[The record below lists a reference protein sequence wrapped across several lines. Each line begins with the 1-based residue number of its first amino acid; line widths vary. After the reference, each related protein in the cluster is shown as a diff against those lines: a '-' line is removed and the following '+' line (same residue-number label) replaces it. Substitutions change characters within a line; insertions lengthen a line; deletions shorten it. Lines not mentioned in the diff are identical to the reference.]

1 MTDINEAV
9 NGPVPTLLE
18 FYAPWCPHCQ
28 RMMPVVEELKK
39 LYDGRV
45 DIIQIDG
52 DAHEYLMDEYGV
64 RTYPS
69 WVLYKDGRELWR
81 ATGEKTAVEFENVF
95 DRFVL

>member
-1 MTDINEAV
+1 MKGVNSNDYTDINEAI

-18 FYAPWCPHCQ
+18 FYAPRCPHCQ

-39 LYDGRV
+39 LY
-45 DIIQIDG
+45 
-52 DAHEYLMDEYGV
+52 
-64 RTYPS
+64 
-69 WVLYKDGRELWR
+69 DGRELWR